1 VKSAAALLVL
11 GRRRPA
17 CAGAEILARCFA
29 QAGRLR
35 HITIESVGRRV
46 FTLTFIFLS
55 GVSPAQ
61 EWKPQRNVDIVVNS
75 GAGGTADRQARV
87 AQKFL
92 QTFPGMPSISVT
104 NRAGGAGL
112 VALNFMVQHAGDPH
126 YLSILSTGIITT
138 QITGLSTIRYQD
150 ITPLNILMRE
160 YIAVW
165 TRVESPI
172 SSGRDLIAR
181 IKRDPA
187 SVAFAFSTARGNQ
200 NHVVIGMFARAAGV
214 DPKLLKTVIY
224 PSGGQGM
231 TAALG
236 GHVDV
241 WVGTAGGALP
251 YMAAGSIR
259 VLGITA
265 PQRQPG
271 KFAAVPV
278 FREQGVD
285 ASYFAWRGF
294 LAPKGLTLAQIAY
307 WDQAFARVAQSE
319 DWKKELEDN
328 AWAEGYLGSA
338 DTRRHLD
345 AEFEMLSRMLVDLG
359 VVTR

>member
-1 VKSAAALLVL
+1 VSTRTDRFAAAIAFVL
-11 GRRRPA
+11 CQ
-17 CAGAEILARCFA
+17 CASAPSC
-29 QAGRLR
+29 
-35 HITIESVGRRV
+35 
-46 FTLTFIFLS
+46 
-55 GVSPAQ
+55 AQ

-92 QTFPGMPSISVT
+92 QTLPGMPSVSVT

-112 VALNFMVQHAGDPH
+112 VALNFIAQRTGDPH
-126 YLSILSTGIITT
+126 FLGILSTGVLTN
-138 QITGLSTIRYQD
+138 QITGLSTVRYQD

-165 TRVESPI
+165 TRTESQI
-172 SSGRDLIAR
+172 ASGRDLIAR

-214 DPKLLKTVIY
+214 DPKALKTVIY

-231 TAALG
+231 TATLG

-241 WVGTAGGALP
+241 WVGTAGSALQ

-259 VLGITA
+259 MLGITA
-265 PQRQPG
+265 PQRQGG
-271 KFAAVPV
+271 KFANVPV
-278 FREQGVD
+278 FREQGID
-285 ASYFAWRGF
+285 ATYFAWRGF
-294 LAPKGLTLAQIAY
+294 LAPRGLTVAQIAY
-307 WDQAFARVAQSE
+307 WDQTFARVAQSDE
-319 DWKKELEDN
+319 WKKELDDN
-328 AWAEGYLGSA
+328 AWSEGYLGSA
-338 DTRRHLD
+338 DARRHLD
-345 AEFEMLSRMLVDLG
+345 AEFEMLSRMLADLG
-359 VVTR
+359 VVAK

>member
-1 VKSAAALLVL
+1 MLCQCASA
-11 GRRRPA
+11 PS
-17 CAGAEILARCFA
+17 C
-29 QAGRLR
+29 
-35 HITIESVGRRV
+35 
-46 FTLTFIFLS
+46 
-55 GVSPAQ
+55 AQ

-92 QTFPGMPSISVT
+92 QTLPGMPSVSVT

-112 VALNFMVQHAGDPH
+112 VALNFIVQRTGDPH
-126 YLSILSTGIITT
+126 FLGILSTGVLTN
-138 QITGLSTIRYQD
+138 QITGMSTVRYQD

-165 TRVESPI
+165 TRTESQI
-172 SSGRDLIAR
+172 ASGRDLIAR

-214 DPKLLKTVIY
+214 DPKALKTVIY

-231 TAALG
+231 TATLG

-241 WVGTAGGALP
+241 WVGTAGSALQ

-259 VLGITA
+259 MLGITA
-265 PQRQPG
+265 PQRQGG
-271 KFAAVPV
+271 KFANVPV
-278 FREQGVD
+278 FREQGID
-285 ASYFAWRGF
+285 ATYFAWRGF
-294 LAPKGLTLAQIAY
+294 LAPRGLTPAQIAY
-307 WDQAFARVAQSE
+307 WDQTFARVAQSDE
-319 DWKKELEDN
+319 WKKELDDN
-328 AWAEGYLGSA
+328 AWSEGYLGSA
-338 DTRRHLD
+338 DARRHLD
-345 AEFEMLSRMLVDLG
+345 AEFEMLSRMLADLG
-359 VVTR
+359 VVAK

>member
-1 VKSAAALLVL
+1 MMRVN
-11 GRRRPA
+11 
-17 CAGAEILARCFA
+17 RCFA
-29 QAGRLR
+29 VPSLVLCVALWFIAGPLV
-35 HITIESVGRRV
+35 H
-46 FTLTFIFLS
+46 
-55 GVSPAQ
+55 AQ
-61 EWKPQRNVDIVVNS
+61 DWKPQRNVDIVVNS
-75 GAGGTADRQARV
+75 GAGGSADRQARV

-92 QTFPGMPSISVT
+92 QALPGMPSVSVT

-112 VALNFMVQHAGDPH
+112 VALNFMAQHPADPH
-126 YLSILSTGIITT
+126 YLGILSTGVLTN

-150 ITPLNILMRE
+150 ITPLNILVRE

-165 TRVESPI
+165 TRTESSI
-172 SSGRDLIAR
+172 TSGRDLIAR
-181 IKRDPA
+181 LKREPS
-187 SVAFAFSTARGNQ
+187 SVVFAFSTARGNQ

-251 YMAAGSIR
+251 YLAAGSIR

-265 PQRQPG
+265 PQRQGG

-285 ASYFAWRGF
+285 ATYYAWRGF
-294 LAPKGLTLAQIAY
+294 LAPKGLTTAQIAY
-307 WDQAFARVAQSE
+307 WDQVFARVAHSDE
-319 DWKKELEDN
+319 WKKELEEN
-328 AWAEGYLGSA
+328 AWAEGFLGSA

-345 AEFEMLSRMLVDLG
+345 AEYEMLSRMLADLG
-359 VVTR
+359 VLAR

>member
-1 VKSAAALLVL
+1 MMSINRRFAVPSRVLCVALWL
-11 GRRRPA
+11 
-17 CAGAEILARCFA
+17 CAGPTAHA
-29 QAGRLR
+29 QD
-35 HITIESVGRRV
+35 
-46 FTLTFIFLS
+46 
-55 GVSPAQ
+55 
-61 EWKPQRNVDIVVNS
+61 WKPQRNVDIVVNS
-75 GAGGTADRQARV
+75 GAGGSADRQARV

-92 QTFPGMPSISVT
+92 QALPGMPSVSVT

-112 VALNFMVQHAGDPH
+112 VALNFMAQHPADAH
-126 YLSILSTGIITT
+126 YLGILSTGVLTN

-150 ITPLNILMRE
+150 ITPLNILVRE

-165 TRVESPI
+165 TRTESSI
-172 SSGRDLIAR
+172 TSGRDLIAR
-181 IKRDPA
+181 LKREPA

-200 NHVVIGMFARAAGV
+200 NHVVIGMLARAAGV

-259 VLGITA
+259 VLGISA
-265 PQRQPG
+265 PQRQGG

-285 ASYFAWRGF
+285 ATYYAWRGF
-294 LAPKGLTLAQIAY
+294 LAPRGLTAAQLAY
-307 WDQAFARVAQSE
+307 WDQVFARIAHSDE
-319 DWKKELEDN
+319 WKKELEEN
-328 AWAEGYLGSA
+328 AWAEGFLGSA
-338 DTRRHLD
+338 ETRRHLD
-345 AEFEMLSRMLVDLG
+345 AEYEMLSRMLADLG
-359 VVTR
+359 VVAR

>member
-1 VKSAAALLVL
+1 VLCQCASA
-11 GRRRPA
+11 PS
-17 CAGAEILARCFA
+17 C
-29 QAGRLR
+29 
-35 HITIESVGRRV
+35 
-46 FTLTFIFLS
+46 
-55 GVSPAQ
+55 AQ

-92 QTFPGMPSISVT
+92 QTLPGMPSVSVT

-112 VALNFMVQHAGDPH
+112 VALNFIAQRTGDPH
-126 YLSILSTGIITT
+126 FLGILSTGVLTN
-138 QITGLSTIRYQD
+138 QITGLSTVRYQD

-165 TRVESPI
+165 TRTESQI
-172 SSGRDLIAR
+172 ASGRDLIAR

-214 DPKLLKTVIY
+214 DPKALKTVIY

-231 TAALG
+231 TATLG

-241 WVGTAGGALP
+241 WVGTAGSALQ

-259 VLGITA
+259 MLGITA
-265 PQRQPG
+265 PQRQGG
-271 KFAAVPV
+271 KFASVPV
-278 FREQGVD
+278 FREQGID
-285 ASYFAWRGF
+285 ATYFAWRGF
-294 LAPKGLTLAQIAY
+294 LAPRGLTVAQTAY
-307 WDQAFARVAQSE
+307 WDQTFARVAQSDE
-319 DWKKELEDN
+319 WKKELDDN
-328 AWAEGYLGSA
+328 AWSEGYLGSA
-338 DTRRHLD
+338 DARRHLD
-345 AEFEMLSRMLVDLG
+345 AEFEMLSRMLADLG
-359 VVTR
+359 VVAK

>member
-1 VKSAAALLVL
+1 MMS
-11 GRRRPA
+11 
-17 CAGAEILARCFA
+17 INRCFA
-29 QAGRLR
+29 VPSRVLCVVLWLGAGPMV
-35 HITIESVGRRV
+35 H
-46 FTLTFIFLS
+46 
-55 GVSPAQ
+55 AQ
-61 EWKPQRNVDIVVNS
+61 DWRPQRNVDIVVNS
-75 GAGGTADRQARV
+75 GAGGSADRQARV

-92 QTFPGMPSISVT
+92 QALPGMPSVSVT

-112 VALNFMVQHAGDPH
+112 VALNFMAQHPADPH
-126 YLSILSTGIITT
+126 YLGILSTGVLTN

-150 ITPLNILMRE
+150 ITPLNILVRE

-165 TRVESPI
+165 TRTESSI
-172 SSGRDLIAR
+172 TSGRDLIAR
-181 IKRDPA
+181 LKREPA

-214 DPKLLKTVIY
+214 DAKLLKTVIY

-265 PQRQPG
+265 PQRQGG

-285 ASYFAWRGF
+285 ATYYAWRGF
-294 LAPKGLTLAQIAY
+294 LAPRGLTAAQLAY
-307 WDQAFARVAQSE
+307 WDQVFARIAHSDE
-319 DWKKELEDN
+319 WKKELEEN
-328 AWAEGYLGSA
+328 AWAEGFLGSA
-338 DTRRHLD
+338 ETRRHLD
-345 AEFEMLSRMLVDLG
+345 AEYEMLSRMLADLG
-359 VVTR
+359 VVAR

>member
-1 VKSAAALLVL
+1 MNSAAARFLLW
-11 GRRRPA
+11 RRRLA
-17 CAGAEILARCFA
+17 GGGAEIPARCFA

-35 HITIESVGRRV
+35 HIMCQSVGCRV
-46 FTLTFIFLS
+46 FALAFIFLS
-55 GVSPAQ
+55 GLSPAQ

-92 QTFPGMPSISVT
+92 QTLPGMPSISVT

-112 VALNFMVQHAGDPH
+112 VALNFMVQHPADPH
-126 YLSILSTGIITT
+126 YLSILSTGILTN
-138 QITGLSTIRYQD
+138 QITGLSTVRYQD
-150 ITPLNILMRE
+150 VTPLNILMRE

-172 SSGRDLIAR
+172 ASGRDLIAR
-181 IKRDPA
+181 LKRDPG
-187 SVAFAFSTARGNQ
+187 SVAFAFATARGNQ

-259 VLGITA
+259 MLGITA

-285 ASYFAWRGF
+285 ATYFAWRGF
-294 LAPKGLTLAQIAY
+294 LAPKGLTPAQIAY
-307 WDQAFARVAQSE
+307 WDQTFARVAQSDE
-319 DWKKELEDN
+319 WKKELDEN

-338 DTRRHLD
+338 ETRRHLD
-345 AEFEMLSRMLVDLG
+345 SEFELLSRILVELG

>member
-1 VKSAAALLVL
+1 MVH
-11 GRRRPA
+11 
-17 CAGAEILARCFA
+17 A
-29 QAGRLR
+29 QDWR
-35 HITIESVGRRV
+35 
-46 FTLTFIFLS
+46 
-55 GVSPAQ
+55 
-61 EWKPQRNVDIVVNS
+61 PQRNVDIVVNS
-75 GAGGTADRQARV
+75 GAGGSADRQARV

-92 QTFPGMPSISVT
+92 QALPGMPSVSVT

-112 VALNFMVQHAGDPH
+112 VALNFMAQHPADAH
-126 YLSILSTGIITT
+126 YLGILSTGVLTN

-150 ITPLNILMRE
+150 ITPLNILVRE

-165 TRVESPI
+165 TRTESSI
-172 SSGRDLIAR
+172 TSGRDLIAR
-181 IKRDPA
+181 LKREPA

-214 DPKLLKTVIY
+214 DAKLLKTVIY

-265 PQRQPG
+265 PQRQGG

-285 ASYFAWRGF
+285 ATYYAWRGF
-294 LAPKGLTLAQIAY
+294 LAPRGLTAAQLAY
-307 WDQAFARVAQSE
+307 WDQVFARIAHSDE
-319 DWKKELEDN
+319 WKKELEEN
-328 AWAEGYLGSA
+328 AWAEGFLGSA
-338 DTRRHLD
+338 ETRRHLD
-345 AEFEMLSRMLVDLG
+345 AEYEMLSRMLADLG
-359 VVTR
+359 VVAR

>member
-1 VKSAAALLVL
+1 MMN
-11 GRRRPA
+11 
-17 CAGAEILARCFA
+17 INRCFA
-29 QAGRLR
+29 VQ
-35 HITIESVGRRV
+35 SVVLCVALWPGAAPMV
-46 FTLTFIFLS
+46 H
-55 GVSPAQ
+55 AQ
-61 EWKPQRNVDIVVNS
+61 DWKPQRNVDIVVNS
-75 GAGGTADRQARV
+75 GAGGSADRQARV

-92 QTFPGMPSISVT
+92 QALPGMPSVSVT

-112 VALNFMVQHAGDPH
+112 VALNFMAQHPADAH
-126 YLSILSTGIITT
+126 YLGILSTGVLTN

-150 ITPLNILMRE
+150 ITPLNILVRE

-165 TRVESPI
+165 TRSESSI
-172 SSGRDLIAR
+172 TSGRDLIAR
-181 IKRDPA
+181 LKREPS

-265 PQRQPG
+265 PQRQGG

-285 ASYFAWRGF
+285 ATYYAWRGF
-294 LAPKGLTLAQIAY
+294 LAPKGLTTAQIAY
-307 WDQAFARVAQSE
+307 WDQVFARVAHSDE
-319 DWKKELEDN
+319 WKKELEEN
-328 AWAEGYLGSA
+328 AWAEGFLGSA

-345 AEFEMLSRMLVDLG
+345 AEYEMLSRMLADLG
-359 VVTR
+359 VVAR

>member
-1 VKSAAALLVL
+1 MMS
-11 GRRRPA
+11 
-17 CAGAEILARCFA
+17 INRCFA
-29 QAGRLR
+29 VPSLVLCVALWPGAAPMV
-35 HITIESVGRRV
+35 H
-46 FTLTFIFLS
+46 
-55 GVSPAQ
+55 AQ
-61 EWKPQRNVDIVVNS
+61 DWKPQRNVDIVVNS

-92 QTFPGMPSISVT
+92 QALPGMPSVSVT

-112 VALNFMVQHAGDPH
+112 VALNFMAQHPADAH
-126 YLSILSTGIITT
+126 YLGILSTGVLTN

-165 TRVESPI
+165 TRTESSI
-172 SSGRDLIAR
+172 TSGRDLIAR
-181 IKRDPA
+181 LKREPA

-265 PQRQPG
+265 PQRQGG

-285 ASYFAWRGF
+285 ATYYAWRGF
-294 LAPKGLTLAQIAY
+294 LAPRGLTAAQLAY
-307 WDQAFARVAQSE
+307 WDQVFARIAHSDE
-319 DWKKELEDN
+319 WKKELEEN
-328 AWAEGYLGSA
+328 AWAEGFLGSA
-338 DTRRHLD
+338 ETRRHLD
-345 AEFEMLSRMLVDLG
+345 AEYEMLSRMLADLG
-359 VVTR
+359 VVAR

>member
-1 VKSAAALLVL
+1 
-11 GRRRPA
+11 
-17 CAGAEILARCFA
+17 
-29 QAGRLR
+29 
-35 HITIESVGRRV
+35 
-46 FTLTFIFLS
+46 
-55 GVSPAQ
+55 
-61 EWKPQRNVDIVVNS
+61 
-75 GAGGTADRQARV
+75 
-87 AQKFL
+87 
-92 QTFPGMPSISVT
+92 VT

-112 VALNFMVQHAGDPH
+112 VALNFIAQHAGDPH
-126 YLSILSTGIITT
+126 YLGILSTGILTN
-138 QITGLSTIRYQD
+138 QITGLSKIGYQD

-165 TRVESPI
+165 TRSESPI
-172 SSGRDLIAR
+172 ASGRDMIAR
-181 IKRDPA
+181 IKREPG

-214 DPKLLKTVIY
+214 DPKALKTVIF

-251 YMAAGSIR
+251 YMANGSIR

-265 PQRQPG
+265 PQRAAA
-271 KFAAVPV
+271 KFAAVPT
-278 FREQGVD
+278 FREQGID
-285 ASYFAWRGF
+285 ATYYAWRGF
-294 LAPKGLTLAQIAY
+294 LGPKGLTAAQIAY
-307 WDQAFARVAQSE
+307 WDQAFARVAQSD

-328 AWAEGYLGSA
+328 AWAEGYLNSA

-345 AEFEMLSRMLVDLG
+345 AEFEMLGRMLVELG
-359 VVTR
+359 VVSR

>member
-1 VKSAAALLVL
+1 MRNLASVAAGYGALLAL
-11 GRRRPA
+11 
-17 CAGAEILARCFA
+17 
-29 QAGRLR
+29 
-35 HITIESVGRRV
+35 
-46 FTLTFIFLS
+46 LS
-55 GVSPAQ
+55 GACVCAQ

-92 QTFPGMPSISVT
+92 QTFPGMPSVSVT

-112 VALNFMVQHAGDPH
+112 VALTFIAQRSGDPH
-126 YLSILSTGIITT
+126 YLGILSTGILTN
-138 QITGLSTIRYQD
+138 QITGLSKLGYQD

-165 TRVESPI
+165 TRSESPI
-172 SSGRDLIAR
+172 TSGRDLIAR

-200 NHVVIGMFARAAGV
+200 NHVVIGMFARAAGI

-259 VLGITA
+259 MLGITA
-265 PQRQPG
+265 PQRQGG
-271 KFAAVPV
+271 KFAGVPV
-278 FREQGVD
+278 FREQGID
-285 ASYFAWRGF
+285 ATYYAWRGF
-294 LAPKGLTLAQIAY
+294 LAPRGLTPAQIAF
-307 WDQAFARVAQSE
+307 WDQAFARVAQSDE
-319 DWKKELEDN
+319 WKKELEEN

-345 AEFEMLSRMLVDLG
+345 AEFEMLGRMLLDLG
-359 VVTR
+359 VVAK

>member
-1 VKSAAALLVL
+1 VL
-11 GRRRPA
+11 CCCA
-17 CAGAEILARCFA
+17 CAP
-29 QAGRLR
+29 AG
-35 HITIESVGRRV
+35 
-46 FTLTFIFLS
+46 
-55 GVSPAQ
+55 AQ

-92 QTFPGMPSISVT
+92 QTLPGMPSVSVT

-112 VALNFMVQHAGDPH
+112 VALNFIAQRPGDPH
-126 YLSILSTGIITT
+126 FLGILSTGVLTN
-138 QITGLSTIRYQD
+138 QITGLSAVRYQD

-165 TRVESPI
+165 TRTESQI
-172 SSGRDLIAR
+172 ASGRDLIAR

-187 SVAFAFSTARGNQ
+187 AVAFAFSTARGNQ

-231 TAALG
+231 TATLG

-241 WVGTAGGALP
+241 WVGTAGSALQ

-259 VLGITA
+259 MLGITA
-265 PQRQPG
+265 PQRQGG
-271 KFAAVPV
+271 KFANVPV
-278 FREQGVD
+278 FREQGID
-285 ASYFAWRGF
+285 ATYFAWRGF
-294 LAPKGLTLAQIAY
+294 LAPRGLTAAQIAY
-307 WDQAFARVAQSE
+307 WEQTFARVAQSDE
-319 DWKKELEDN
+319 WKKELDDN
-328 AWAEGYLGSA
+328 AWSEGYLGSA

-345 AEFEMLSRMLVDLG
+345 AEFEMLSRMLADLG
-359 VVTR
+359 VIAK

>member
-1 VKSAAALLVL
+1 MLCQCASA
-11 GRRRPA
+11 PS
-17 CAGAEILARCFA
+17 C
-29 QAGRLR
+29 
-35 HITIESVGRRV
+35 
-46 FTLTFIFLS
+46 
-55 GVSPAQ
+55 AQ

-92 QTFPGMPSISVT
+92 QTLPGMPSVSVT

-112 VALNFMVQHAGDPH
+112 VALNFIVQRTGDPH
-126 YLSILSTGIITT
+126 FLGILSTGVLTN
-138 QITGLSTIRYQD
+138 QITGLSTVRYQD

-165 TRVESPI
+165 TRTESQI
-172 SSGRDLIAR
+172 ASGRDLIAR

-214 DPKLLKTVIY
+214 DPKALKTVIY

-231 TAALG
+231 TATLG

-241 WVGTAGGALP
+241 WVGTAGSALQ

-259 VLGITA
+259 MLGITA
-265 PQRQPG
+265 PQRQGG
-271 KFAAVPV
+271 KFANVPV
-278 FREQGVD
+278 FREQGID
-285 ASYFAWRGF
+285 ATYFAWRGF
-294 LAPKGLTLAQIAY
+294 LAPRGLTVAQIAY
-307 WDQAFARVAQSE
+307 WDQTFARVAQSDE
-319 DWKKELEDN
+319 WKKELDDN
-328 AWAEGYLGSA
+328 AWSEGYLGSA
-338 DTRRHLD
+338 DARRHLD
-345 AEFEMLSRMLVDLG
+345 AEFEMLSRMLADLG
-359 VVTR
+359 VVAK